1 MSNRIEVNGTKW
13 KEGRLYIKTE
23 ALNQNIETIE
33 DTGQMIVDSD
43 NLSFIYIIDVNE
55 AFVYVSITEPYWN
68 DIKEA
73 KENNANVVAIVGE
86 HEVQLEN
93 IFTELEDLVENIEGN
108 SNYGEEF
115 MGSVEKIFLN
125 KA

>member
-1 MSNRIEVNGTKW
+1 MSNRIEVNGTEW

-55 AFVYVSITEPYWN
+55 AFVYVSITESYWN
-68 DIKEA
+68 NIKEA
-73 KENNANVVAIVGE
+73 KENNANVVALVGE